1 MMQHNVCEQLFSAA
15 AGWAANQWLQRE
27 RSLHTFGLPATLK
40 LLHLHKHGFYFVKVY
55 TSRKVHAL
63 AGDDAKSPEI

>member
-1 MMQHNVCEQLFSAA
+1 MQHIVCEQLFSAA
-15 AGWAANQWLQRE
+15 ADWAANQWLQRE
-27 RSLHTFGLPATLK
+27 IASYFRLASYFK